1 VKTTDVDRI
10 VAWLRE
16 HPDSTV
22 MEVRFALYISNVTAR
37 MSDARKE
44 GHEFTKRRDA
54 KGHYRYSLV
63 PDGTL
68 GLIAS

>member
-1 VKTTDVDRI
+1 VKATDVDRI

-37 MSDARKE
+37 MSDARE
-44 GHEFTKRRDA
+44 RGHAFTKRRDA

-63 PDGTL
+63 SDGTL
-68 GLIAS
+68 GLAS